1 MSSSQVSTITTWF
14 AVLTI
19 YKIVI
24 SGIFWTLVNY
34 RIIASH
40 TTNSR
45 QRVVTGVQVRVAEY
59 EYAPLPQVQRQ
70 EGGFE
75 DCEGRAA
82 ARDTLK
88 WTVNETD
95 RGDLGEEAR
104 FHFFF
109 CNERTGFGLLWS
121 RLWILINKARKQ
133 NCPTLATKFVGH
145 LFACHAC
152 MRCPKFICNVDE
164 MHVVA

>member
-1 MSSSQVSTITTWF
+1 MSSSQVSTIATGF

-104 FHFFF
+104 FHFFLQRTNGLWAIVVKVMDTNQQGTETELPNVGDKVCRPSF
-109 CNERTGFGLLWS
+109 CMS
-121 RLWILINKARKQ
+121 
-133 NCPTLATKFVGH
+133 
-145 LFACHAC
+145 C
-152 MRCPKFICNVDE
+152 MHE
-164 MHVVA
+164 MSKIYLQRR